1 MFGCG
6 GDRDCEKR
14 QVMGR
19 IACTL
24 SDRVVV
30 TSDNP
35 RSEDPLQIMRDV
47 ELGCSGQYT
56 LESDRG
62 QAIALAISG
71 ASGGDC
77 VLIAGK
83 GHEDYQLIEG
93 ERLHFSDADQANKA
107 LAGRVN
113 T

>member
-1 MFGCG
+1 
-6 GDRDCEKR
+6 
-14 QVMGR
+14 MGR